1 MIEKEAVID
10 NLQLQLRE
18 FEQKTKLQDEL
29 EIKQL
34 DSAKTILALETD
46 LDDYQKKMAE
56 FGVHCFILI
65 RTFFFKLI
73 RINRIN
79 STI

>member
-56 FGVHCFILI
+56 FEVHCFILI

>member
-1 MIEKEAVID
+1 MIEKEAIID

-18 FEQKTKLQDEL
+18 FKQKIKLQDEL

-46 LDDYQKKMAE
+46 LDDYHKKMAD
-56 FGVHCFILI
+56 FKVN
-65 RTFFFKLI
+65 FFYYSWAVLLV
-73 RINRIN
+73 
-79 STI
+79 